1 MQRIQTIEDAGPD
14 RMIRLEIP
22 VGEANRRYQ
31 VTVELEPT
39 TEDDQKVAPKPT
51 WPPGF
56 LNEMFGC
63 LRDVDL
69 VRDNQGAFEHRETL

>member
-22 VGEANRRYQ
+22 VDEANRRYQ
-31 VTVELEPT
+31 VTVELQPAMQ
-39 TEDDQKVAPKPT
+39 EDDQKVVQKPT

-63 LRDVDL
+63 LRDMDL
-69 VRDNQGAFEHRETL
+69 VRDDQGEFS

>member
-1 MQRIQTIEDAGPD
+1 MAASMQRIQTIEDAGPD

-22 VGEANRRYQ
+22 VDEANCRYQ

-39 TEDDQKVAPKPT
+39 TQEANQKAPQKPT

-69 VRDNQGAFEHRETL
+69 VRDDQGE